1 MSLAAIARRLRK
13 PSGEPVSAFTV
24 KDYIGRARAKFAAA
38 RLPCRSN
45 FVLLARCVEL
55 GLIRLDEIEDYR
67 PMQPDP
73 R

>member
-1 MSLAAIARRLRK
+1 VASGIWRVVLRQV
-13 PSGEPVSAFTV
+13 SGPGIVR
-24 KDYIGRARAKFAAA
+24 YNGRARAKFAAA

-45 FVLLARCVEL
+45 FALLARCVEL